1 MNRMFEGSI
10 RTRAGNYVFNY
21 GKNNLPIEI
30 YEQTD
35 GTINVYWLVSD
46 AYNRVALNIT
56 TTTPIAIY
64 GGALSPVTPTG
75 SKMTLT
81 ECDYRPRPYSGMVHT
96 CSTASGTREKT
107 VSIPGF
113 TLTSGACIRVKFLY
127 GNKAKFP
134 TLNVNNTGAHQIL
147 GSRGSL
153 QILIESASDI
163 SVQSGLGVC
172 SWDTG
177 IVLDLY
183 YDGANWV
190 VIGDPIV
197 KKFYDGT
204 NALHKNVSLIGNVN
218 ASILW

>member
-1 MNRMFEGSI
+1 MKISDYTYGDETYTVG
-10 RTRAGNYVFNY
+10 TNY
-21 GKNNLPIEI
+21 
-30 YEQTD
+30 
-35 GTINVYWLVSD
+35 
-46 AYNRVALNIT
+46 
-56 TTTPIAIY
+56 Y
-64 GGALSPVTPTG
+64 GGSNSNVSIWFTPQSTITNGSYSSRPITAPVIQATTNFIG
-75 SKMTLT
+75 NVSGNSATAT
-81 ECDYRPRPYSGMVHT
+81 NAYIGMVHT
-96 CSTASGTREKT
+96 CQTASATREKT

-127 GNKAKFP
+127 GNEAKFP

-183 YDGANWV
+183 YDGSNWI

-197 KKFYDGT
+197 KKFYDRT
-204 NALHKNVSLIGNVN
+204 NALHKNVSLIGNVQT
-218 ASILW
+218 SILY